1 MLQLVI
7 CHCQCGSVSKLAFA
21 PAPAEKSLIFVAV
34 HNLYL
39 IGWITSCKALTMTF
53 TVLYKINIPKNKII
67 SSIGKKHTF

>member
-34 HNLYL
+34 HNIYM
-39 IGWITSCKALTMTF
+39 IGRIASCKTFAMTF
-53 TVLYKINIPKNKII
+53 TVIYYII
-67 SSIGKKHTF
+67 T